1 MKKLTHLKRHSVGSK
16 AYNLSLMKK
25 QGLVVPPFS
34 VFSFDLFAQSSVQTF
49 LEEQQAAYHAGKC
62 TLDELSQRLQQEF
75 KTNFLQED
83 LTDLFDFQK
92 HASSKQTYSVRS
104 SANVEDD
111 ASASFA
117 GQFSTRLFV
126 EVDDL
131 KDAVEETL
139 LSLYQP
145 AALSYYFENGFSLEA
160 VQLHVILQDMIA
172 GTLSGVYFT
181 ANPQGLL
188 NEQLIVVG
196 EGIGSGIV
204 EDKVDTTMVTLHPDD
219 HLSYFETSGASPILT
234 EQQQVALE
242 DMAKKITDIFGPRMD
257 IEFTF
262 SKDQLYVL
270 QARPITKMPTEPII
284 ILDNSNIV
292 ESYPGTTTPL
302 TFSFIQEAYG
312 SIFRGLAKR
321 MLKDDTQTLQSFEPT
336 FQNMIAQVNSR
347 VYYQITN
354 WYKLL
359 QLLPFSKQIIP
370 IWQDMLGVQTTDIS
384 ATTVTISRFTRLKI
398 MGRITKSFIQVPS
411 SMKQLDAD
419 FERISE
425 QFEQTYTKE
434 ASFEELH
441 HLFEQIKQQVLEQ
454 WDITLINDLYAF
466 IYTGLL
472 KKFRSPEEVQAEIAG
487 IEQIESM
494 KPVIELNKIIATI
507 QNDQHSDYRNK
518 ISSLSLEHAAAFIDT
533 DSHPITQ
540 EIRLFIHQF
549 GDRAPEELKL
559 ETATFRSRP
568 SSLIQLIQQ
577 QLELPSSAISTN
589 SAAKTTSKS
598 GNPLVNWLKK
608 QAMTGIKYRESSR
621 LNRTRIYGMMRLL
634 FITMGER
641 LVQENRLE
649 HSEDVFYL
657 TLTELFDLA
666 SHRDLSNMQKDIKK
680 RQHKR
685 FVDQQLPAFSRLI
698 FVESIFEKY
707 PQNINQQPV
716 ILTHRQDFQGI
727 GCSKG
732 IVQGQVLVVED
743 IQAVNFRE
751 SHDKIIV
758 TKMTDPG
765 WVYLLTQSK
774 GIIAEKGSL
783 LSHTAIISR
792 ELGIPSVVNV
802 QQATQQLKTG
812 EWVEINGQTGLIK
825 RLEVDD
831 DYT

>member
-1 MKKLTHLKRHSVGSK
+1 MKQLTHFSRHSVGSK
-16 AYNLSLMKK
+16 AYNLHLMKK

-34 VFSFDLFAQSSVQTF
+34 VFSFDLFDQTDTPTF
-49 LEEQQAAYHAGKC
+49 LHEQQKAFNAGNY
-62 TLDELSQRLQQEF
+62 TLNELSQQLRQEF
-75 KTNFLQED
+75 KTKFLQED
-83 LTDLFDFQK
+83 FTTIHEFK
-92 HASSKQTYSVRS
+92 KRASGNQTYSVRS

-126 EVDDL
+126 EVAEL
-131 KDAVEETL
+131 IEAVEETL

-145 AALSYYFENGFSLEA
+145 SALSYYFENGIPLEA
-160 VQLHVILQDMIA
+160 VKLHVILQDMVA
-172 GTLSGVYFT
+172 GNLSGVYFT

-196 EGIGSGIV
+196 EGVGSGIV
-204 EDKVDTTMVTLHPDD
+204 EDKVDTTMVTIHPDD
-219 HLSYFETSGASPILT
+219 QLSYFETSGDSPILT
-234 EQQQVALE
+234 EKEQIDLE
-242 DMAKKITDIFGPRMD
+242 NMAKKVTEIFGLRMD

-262 SKDQLYVL
+262 SNGQLYVL
-270 QARPITKMPTEPII
+270 QARPITKMTTEPVI

-321 MLKDDTQTLQSFEPT
+321 MLKNDAQTLQSFEPT

-347 VYYQITN
+347 VYYQINN

-359 QLLPFSKQIIP
+359 HLLPFSKQIIP
-370 IWQDMLGVQTTDIS
+370 IWQDMLGVETTDIS
-384 ATTVTISRFTRLKI
+384 APTVKISRFTRLKI
-398 MGRITKSFIQVPS
+398 MGRIIKSFIQAPRA
-411 SMKQLDAD
+411 MKQLDSD
-419 FERISE
+419 FEMIYE
-425 QFEQTYTKE
+425 QFNQTYSRE

-454 WDITLINDLYAF
+454 WDVTLINDLYAF

-472 KKFRSPEEVQAEIAG
+472 KKVCSPEEVQEEIAG

-494 KPVIELNKIIATI
+494 KPVYELNRIIYTI
-507 QNDQHSDYRNK
+507 QEDTNSDYRK
-518 ISSLSLEHAAAFIDT
+518 GIKRLSLEHTADFIDN
-533 DSHPITQ
+533 DLHPITQ
-540 EIRLFIHQF
+540 AIRQFIHQF

-559 ETATFRSRP
+559 ETATFRSHP
-568 SSLIQLIQQ
+568 FSLIQLIQQ
-577 QLELPSSAISTN
+577 QLELPPPAIRTALKEPAASN
-589 SAAKTTSKS
+589 SR
-598 GNPLVNWLKK
+598 NPLVNGLKK
-608 QAMTGIKYRESSR
+608 RAMTGIKYRESSR
-621 LNRTRIYGMMRLL
+621 LNRTRIYGMMRLI

-641 LVQENRLE
+641 LVKEKHLE
-649 HSEDVFYL
+649 QSDDVFYL
-657 TLTELFDLA
+657 TLTELFELA
-666 SHRDLSNMQKDIKK
+666 SHKDLSDKQIEITK
-680 RQHKR
+680 RKHKR
-685 FVDQQLPAFSRLI
+685 TVDQQLPAFSRLLYTG
-698 FVESIFEKY
+698 SIFEKY
-707 PQNINQQPV
+707 PQNINHQKIASTNQ
-716 ILTHRQDFQGI
+716 QDFQGI

-732 IVQGQVLVVED
+732 VVRGQVLVVED
-743 IQAVNFRE
+743 IQSVNFQQ
-751 SHDKIIV
+751 SHNKIIV

-802 QQATQQLKTG
+802 KQATQQLKTG
-812 EWVEINGQTGLIK
+812 EWIEINGQTGLIK
-825 RLEVDD
+825 RLEADN
-831 DYT
+831 DYS